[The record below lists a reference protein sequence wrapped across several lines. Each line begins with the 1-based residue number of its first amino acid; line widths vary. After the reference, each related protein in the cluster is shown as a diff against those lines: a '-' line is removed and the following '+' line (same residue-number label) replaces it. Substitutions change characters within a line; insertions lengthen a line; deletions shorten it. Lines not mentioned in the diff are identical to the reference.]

1 MEVSTVFVLFLF
13 LWRWKKLL
21 FVLVF
26 EFGNQIGEF
35 LLNHT
40 PLYYFHNF
48 CGLPGSS
55 RQLVGFSTEIDE
67 FIINSI
73 WERAGEFFPILREIS
88 LSDFKKSR
96 EVRVGL
102 RPYSKYLHK
111 KIVYYFNVIAT
122 SMIFLL
128 SLNWCNHLKDFVGF
142 SAWWEASDW
151 ACSWIFKCI
160 HCRWTWRG
168 RTNFG
173 TISLL
178 FLPFSTSVMNS
189 VPIICVT
196 CVLSSSISNELG
208 AYYSCYLCH
217 EFK

>member
-1 MEVSTVFVLFLF
+1 M
-13 LWRWKKLL
+13 
-21 FVLVF
+21 F

-208 AYYSCYLCH
+208 AYYLCYLCH